1 MVIKISLMCKEVWDL
16 NFVGWKSICMCLK
29 VIVVTIGI
37 NFVEYKTKRA
47 NYIYILSAQNL

>member
-1 MVIKISLMCKEVWDL
+1 MVIKISVMCKEVWDL
-16 NFVGWKSICMCLK
+16 NFVAWKSICMCLK

>member
-1 MVIKISLMCKEVWDL
+1 MVIKISVMCKEV
-16 NFVGWKSICMCLK
+16 FVSWKSICMCLK